1 MIKLKIDLYREKYHK
16 LRKSAEKWLTVTI
29 ISWNNST
36 LLKKSAVKIDKCK
49 IIKVDKIGNLA
60 HCEKLHKNLW
70 VIQGIEIETKGHWN
84 GWFQMLEELK
94 AK

>member
-16 LRKSAEKWLTVTI
+16 LRKSAVTI
-29 ISWNNST
+29 ISWNDST

-60 HCEKLHKNLW
+60 HCEKLH
-70 VIQGIEIETKGHWN
+70 
-84 GWFQMLEELK
+84 
-94 AK
+94 

>member
-49 IIKVDKIGNLA
+49 TIKVDKIGNLA
-60 HCEKLHKNLW
+60 HCEKLH
-70 VIQGIEIETKGHWN
+70 
-84 GWFQMLEELK
+84 
-94 AK
+94 